1 MTEKKY
7 DWSYF
12 KKRIYFFNSSR
23 QELFRKWATP
33 GGITEWFIEFATYEG
48 SDGTIRKPDEV
59 VQAGDKYTWIFHR
72 GSEVE
77 GEVLD
82 VVEDSLFKF
91 TFGKKDPDSE
101 EDVIVTVTFHNQD
114 GKVWFDV
121 LQDNMSDSKFGRVY
135 YHISC
140 NMGWAFHMCNMKSII
155 TCGHDLRV
163 KGVKRMHVDAPS
175 AYPLEDYEWTQFEQK
190 EYIKSPL
197 REVFLKW
204 ASPTGITEWF
214 IKNAEYESPDGKTR
228 KGNEIV
234 EPNDKYTWQFYSGLV
249 MKGKVLDVVVDSSFK
264 FTFGKKEPGSDEDVV
279 VNVTFNE
286 KDGMTEIKLTQS
298 NIADNEYGKVSY
310 NLSCM
315 VGWSYFM
322 TNLRSLFESGFD
334 FREIDEKLAE
344 ESTAYSLEK

>member
-1 MTEKKY
+1 MTEKKF
-7 DWSYF
+7 DWTYF
-12 KKRIYFFNSSR
+12 KRRIYFNNSSR
-23 QELFRKWATP
+23 RELFRKWATP

-48 SDGTIRKPDEV
+48 GDGIKREPDEV
-59 VQAGDKYTWIFHR
+59 VQTGDKYTWIFHR
-72 GSEVE
+72 GSDTE

-91 TFGKKDPDSE
+91 TFGKNDPDSE
-101 EDVIVTVTFHNQD
+101 EDVIVTVTFHEQD

-140 NMGWAFHMCNMKSII
+140 NMGWAFHINNMKSII
-155 TCGHDLRV
+155 SCGHDLRF

-175 AYPLEDYEWTQFEQK
+175 AYPLEDYEWTQFKQK
-190 EYIKSPL
+190 EYIKAPL
-197 REVFLKW
+197 KEVFLKW
-204 ASPTGITEWF
+204 TTPNGIMEWF
-214 IKNAEYESPDGKTR
+214 LKDAEYESRDSKTR
-228 KGNEIV
+228 GGNEV
-234 EPNDKYTWQFYSGLV
+234 VKPNDKYTWWFYSRLV
-249 MKGKVLDVVVDSSFK
+249 MKGKVLDVVPNSSFK

-279 VNVTFNE
+279 VNVAFNE
-286 KDGMTEIKLTQS
+286 KNGITEIELTQS
-298 NIADNEYGKVSY
+298 NIADNEYGRVSY

-334 FREIDEKLAE
+334 YREKDEELAK
-344 ESTAYSLEK
+344 ESTAYCLEK

>member
-7 DWSYF
+7 DWTYF
-12 KKRIYFFNSSR
+12 KRRIYFNNSSR
-23 QELFRKWATP
+23 RELFRKWATSA
-33 GGITEWFIEFATYEG
+33 GITEWFIEFATYEG
-48 SDGTIRKPDEV
+48 EDGTIRKPDEIV
-59 VQAGDKYTWIFHR
+59 KAGDKYKWIFHK

-91 TFGKKDPDSE
+91 TFGENDPGSG
-101 EDVIVTVTFHNQD
+101 EDVTVTVTFHEGD

-140 NMGWAFHMCNMKSII
+140 NMGWAFHICNMKSII
-155 TCGHDLRV
+155 SCGHDLRV

-175 AYPLEDYEWTQFEQK
+175 AYPLEDYQWTQFKQK
-190 EYIKSPL
+190 EYIKAPL
-197 REVFLKW
+197 KEVFLKW
-204 ASPTGITEWF
+204 GTPKGISEWF
-214 IKNAEYESPDGKTR
+214 IKDAEYESPDSKNR
-228 KGNEIV
+228 EDNEIV
-234 EPNDKYTWQFYSGLV
+234 KADDKYTWQFYSGLV
-249 MKGKVLDVVVDSSFK
+249 MEGKVLEVVPDSSFK

-279 VNVTFNE
+279 VNVLFKE
-286 KDGMTEIKLTQS
+286 KDGITEIELTQS

-315 VGWSYFM
+315 VGWSYFL
-322 TNLRSLFESGFD
+322 TNLRSILESGFD
-334 FREIDEKLAE
+334 YREKDERLAK
-344 ESTAYSLEK
+344 ESTAYCL